1 MILSRTLWVLV
12 WLVGIVHSVPF
23 SNSSITAITST
34 LKDPACP
41 TLDPVILSC
50 DGCGAIQTCYVCFA
64 YNDYKK
70 RQESTCLPVFQ
81 TTTVISVSTTTDYTT
96 KQYVRNMH
104 ILKRVTYVLQCF
116 HHSGYLHD
124 SMAQSLRTQ
133 AKADWRVG
141 HRGFQLHKHNRYLY
155 NCMKA
160 FLEGEG

>member
-34 LKDPACP
+34 LQDPACP

-50 DGCGAIQTCYVCFA
+50 DGCGAIQTCYVCFT
-64 YNDYKK
+64 YNDDYKK

-96 KQYVRNMH
+96 K
-104 ILKRVTYVLQCF
+104 
-116 HHSGYLHD
+116 
-124 SMAQSLRTQ
+124 
-133 AKADWRVG
+133 
-141 HRGFQLHKHNRYLY
+141 
-155 NCMKA
+155 
-160 FLEGEG
+160 